1 MIMWCTM
8 SMLTSGKNLC
18 IARAPAGTGKGPTHS
33 KFTLAKPES
42 SGSTPWVCF
51 GDINRQWEQRDR
63 GGNAAC
69 IANDEVY
76 QLLLLSVGDFEAC

>member
-1 MIMWCTM
+1 MCDRQYTVEQIE
-8 SMLTSGKNLC
+8 SMVWD
-18 IARAPAGTGKGPTHS
+18 GTHEVLSNTTHS
-33 KFTLAKPES
+33 KFALAKPES

-69 IANDEVY
+69 LADDEVWE
-76 QLLLLSVGDFEAC
+76 LLLLSVDDFEAC